1 MPLSP
6 VGLPG
11 GGGQGLWSEAPGLY
25 LCRRGQ
31 ALRLYDPAAGR
42 VFLTHREAA
51 ARRKE
56 AEARRAAEA
65 RAAEEAEARQ
75 AAEARI
81 AELEALLSAGGVPA
95 PPEKRRP

>member
-1 MPLSP
+1 M
-6 VGLPG
+6 
-11 GGGQGLWSEAPGLY
+11 
-25 LCRRGQ
+25 
-31 ALRLYDPAAGR
+31 RLYDPAAGR

-65 RAAEEAEARQ
+65 R
-75 AAEARI
+75 I
-81 AELEALLSAGGVPA
+81 AELEALLSAGGVQA